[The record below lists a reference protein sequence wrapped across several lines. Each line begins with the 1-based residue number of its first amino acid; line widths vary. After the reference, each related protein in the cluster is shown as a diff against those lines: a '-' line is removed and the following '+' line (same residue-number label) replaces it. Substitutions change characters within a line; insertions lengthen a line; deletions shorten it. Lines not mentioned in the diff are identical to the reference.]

1 MVAAFTNSS
10 ERNPCPICGRIKDGD
25 CRISDEGLV
34 LCHHPQSLKPGTV
47 ITGNDGRR
55 WAFTRNT
62 DDNRCGVFKPD
73 EPLEKK
79 RRHLRAVPSG
89 VAISAVEVPA
99 RQQPSP
105 QDFCLAAYLPE
116 QMLEGGSWR
125 DGDFWHYNADH
136 RQQRQGTG
144 KEKRIFAHHKNA
156 QGQWENKGSDA
167 CPCWN
172 EGLISPAVEGVPLFI
187 EGEKA
192 ADAACSAGIL
202 SLSLPGHLAMGANH
216 CKAALQRLKQKGL
229 PMVAY
234 LADNDSE
241 GQAKA
246 DKLAEAARA
255 VGLPFVGINAGAIWP
270 DLPAGGSVDDLGH
283 LEPDE
288 LAAALDQAFR
298 DELANKHNSPDAAS
312 LLDLPGKEKE
322 MLAGTA
328 SAVLAL
334 DEETDEK
341 QAALHRLVEQIVE
354 ADAAGNTVRKAA
366 LMSQTWRLGVPSA
379 TTEALVLQRWAEN
392 RGIATA
398 TATAPVEGRTI
409 GSSSSEGL
417 QQRLPGF
424 LLENGLHLL
433 IADAGTGKS
442 TMALEWARLLAN
454 GGDGFLD
461 HQEPV
466 TTTGRVLYVGSDG
479 GAGAFDTLSSYATDL
494 ADADQWGGVEFWC
507 EEPGKRKSW
516 SLTLYNLELLMQRL
530 ERGDIKA
537 VIIDTINSVFQGA
550 GISPYLGPVDQYLR
564 LLKAIVC
571 PHGPLIMLGHT
582 NRSGAGI
589 KGIAGSPAFQE
600 VPDVLHR
607 MERLK
612 QPAEDGTLIFK
623 WTVEK
628 LRGEPFRQFSYS
640 RIDGE
645 FRVVEGH
652 FFTNCAD
659 KVLAAI
665 QERKQSGEPTWP
677 KHLADHTKE
686 AAGSVRS
693 ALMRLKQKGLIEKR
707 GKGFAITAQ
716 GEQRLEQIKL

>member
-1 MVAAFTNSS
+1 MVAAFISS
-10 ERNPCPICGRIKDGD
+10 SKNNPCPICGRVKDGD

-34 LCHHPQSLKPGTV
+34 LCHHPQRLKPGTV
-47 ITGNDGRR
+47 ITGEDGQR

-62 DDNRCGVFKPD
+62 EDNRAAVFTPDKPR
-73 EPLEKK
+73 KK
-79 RRHLRAVPSG
+79 QRHLQAVCSG
-89 VAISAVEVPA
+89 VPINAVEVPA
-99 RQQPSP
+99 RQQALP
-105 QDFCLAAYLPE
+105 QDFYLAAYSPE

-125 DGDFWHYNADH
+125 DGDFWYYDANH
-136 RQQRQGTG
+136 RQQRQGAG

-156 QGQWENKGSDA
+156 QGQWEKKGSPA

-172 EGLISPAVEGVPLFI
+172 EGLISPALGGVPLFV

-192 ADAACSAGIL
+192 GDAACSAGIL

-234 LADNDSE
+234 LADNDDE

-246 DKLAEAARA
+246 DKLAEAAKA
-255 VGLPFVGINAGAIWP
+255 VGLPFVGINAGTIWP
-270 DLPAGGSVDDLGH
+270 DLPSGGSVDDLSH

-298 DELANKHNSPDAAS
+298 GELANKHNGQEAVSV
-312 LLDLPGKEKE
+312 LDFPGKEIEKPV
-322 MLAGTA
+322 GTA

-341 QAALHRLVEQIVE
+341 QAALHRLVEKIVE

-379 TTEALVLQRWAEN
+379 TTEVLVLQRWAEK
-392 RGIATA
+392 RGIATT
-398 TATAPVEGRTI
+398 TASAPVVGRTI
-409 GSSSSEGL
+409 GNAGPSEGL
-417 QQRLPGF
+417 KQRLPGF

-433 IADAGTGKS
+433 TADAGTGKT
-442 TMALEWARLLAN
+442 TMALEMARLLAN

-466 TTTGRVLYVGSDG
+466 TTTGKVLFIGTDG

-612 QPAEDGTLIFK
+612 QPAEDGTFIFK

-665 QERKQSGEPTWP
+665 QERKQSCEPTWP

-686 AAGSVRS
+686 GAGSVRS

-707 GKGFAITAQ
+707 GKGFAITTQ